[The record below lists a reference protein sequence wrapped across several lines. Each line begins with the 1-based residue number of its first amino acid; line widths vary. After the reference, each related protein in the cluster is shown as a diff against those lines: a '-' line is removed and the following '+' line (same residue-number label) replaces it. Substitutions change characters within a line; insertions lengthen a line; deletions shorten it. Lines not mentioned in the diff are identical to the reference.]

1 MNKTLVVWWRY
12 GKEHDPAA
20 GEFRVN
26 QPGVVSAHIYQKVTL
41 GRAWP
46 LADWRWWQVDDELL
60 VERAD
65 MAGYA
70 FGIDTRIYYLVR
82 RGLAVIENIHF
93 VGPSEHWTWYVHVA
107 DIFFDAAR
115 DCWIKQ
121 DLFADILVDRGGREM
136 LVIDLDDV
144 ATALGPGA
152 AHPAARQ
159 QRAAPDQR
167 CRARDRERRFSIPRG
182 APRPGG
188 VQTTGMV
195 NLLSL
200 QRL

>member
-12 GKEHDPAA
+12 GKEHDPA
-20 GEFRVN
+20 GVTFRVN
-26 QPGVVSAHIYQKVTL
+26 PPGAISAHIDQKVTL

-60 VERAD
+60 VERAYSD
-65 MAGYA
+65 SGAYGA
-70 FGIDTRIYYLVR
+70 NTRIYYLVR
-82 RGLAVIENIHF
+82 RGLAVIENLHF
-93 VGPSEHWTWYVHVA
+93 AGPSEHWTWYIHVA

-144 ATALGPGA
+144 ATALDLGLLTPPHASSVLRQTNA
-152 AHPAARQ
+152 AVRAIESGDFPFPEVRRGQAACKQ
-159 QRAAPDQR
+159 L
-167 CRARDRERRFSIPRG
+167 G
-182 APRPGG
+182 W
-188 VQTTGMV
+188 
-195 NLLSL
+195 
-200 QRL
+200 